1 MLVGA
6 WRSRGIG
13 FYELT
18 RYIEA
23 IKCFD
28 AAIKTYENVQAL
40 DKNDT
45 TTTATTKA
53 IEDISF
59 DDTMYYCIADIWYEK
74 GLSYSNLEDYEQAKE
89 CFDKAI
95 EIDPNF
101 ADAWHNKGISL
112 GNLEEYQ
119 EAIKCFDMVIDK
131 YPNDADAWRNKG
143 FVLSKLRGDIDKEVI
158 ECFDK
163 AIEIKPYFAYAWNS
177 KGYAFLKFKEKN
189 GSSGEYDTKGILDK
203 AIEGEKYEQ
212 AIQCFNEA
220 IKTDPNFVHAWYNK
234 GYALICQKKYEDAL
248 ECIDKATN
256 IDSKNPYAW
265 NYKGYAHLGLK
276 RYDEAIRDFDKAIE
290 IDSKGNIEVWNY
302 KGISIL
308 CSPQK
313 NDEAI
318 ECFDRVIN
326 IDEKNAHAWNNKGYA
341 LNSLQRYKE
350 AIECFDRAI
359 NIDKGFADAWH
370 NKGVSLG
377 NSGNYE
383 KSDNYRESIECFD
396 TAINILENS
405 RNGKRIDLD
414 IDQDLADCTA

>member
-1 MLVGA
+1 M
-6 WRSRGIG
+6 S
-13 FYELT
+13 LT

-143 FVLSKLRGDIDKEVI
+143 FVLSKTEEETL
-158 ECFDK
+158 
-163 AIEIKPYFAYAWNS
+163 
-177 KGYAFLKFKEKN
+177 
-189 GSSGEYDTKGILDK
+189 TKKLL
-203 AIEGEKYEQ
+203 
-212 AIQCFNEA
+212 N
-220 IKTDPNFVHAWYNK
+220 
-234 GYALICQKKYEDAL
+234 ALTKL
-248 ECIDKATN
+248 
-256 IDSKNPYAW
+256 
-265 NYKGYAHLGLK
+265 
-276 RYDEAIRDFDKAIE
+276 
-290 IDSKGNIEVWNY
+290 
-302 KGISIL
+302 
-308 CSPQK
+308 
-313 NDEAI
+313 
-318 ECFDRVIN
+318 
-326 IDEKNAHAWNNKGYA
+326 
-341 LNSLQRYKE
+341 
-350 AIECFDRAI
+350 
-359 NIDKGFADAWH
+359 
-370 NKGVSLG
+370 
-377 NSGNYE
+377 
-383 KSDNYRESIECFD
+383 
-396 TAINILENS
+396 
-405 RNGKRIDLD
+405 
-414 IDQDLADCTA
+414 